1 MRITGGS
8 LKGRGV
14 RVPEGDLEIRP
25 AMDRMRES
33 VFGVLGDLEGLSFLD
48 LFAGSG
54 VIGLEAASRG
64 ADPVVCVEKDRSKF
78 PMLLE
83 NVSIAPRRIE
93 CHSMPVER
101 FLLRNKLAFSLVFL
115 DPPFP
120 YEFRLEL
127 LSRVAQSPS
136 LKEGGL
142 LLIHHPREDS
152 LPPSIG
158 RLGLVDEREF
168 GRSRVKFYRATAEIE
183 NLR

>member
-8 LKGRGV
+8 LKGRSV
-14 RVPEGDLEIRP
+14 RVPEGGLEIRP

-33 VFGVLGDLEGLSFLD
+33 IFAILGDLAGLSFLD

-54 VIGLEAASRG
+54 IIGLEAASRG

-78 PMLLE
+78 PTLLQ

-93 CHSMPVER
+93 CHAMPVER
-101 FLLRNKLAFSLVFL
+101 FLLRNKLAFSVIFL

-127 LSRVAQSPS
+127 LSRLADSPT
-136 LKEGGL
+136 LAAEGL

-152 LPPSIG
+152 LPSELR
-158 RLGLVDEREF
+158 RLSLADEREF
-168 GRSRVKFYRATAEIE
+168 GRSIVKFYRFTPKS
-183 NLR
+183 